1 MLRFSLSLLIA
12 CCGYPGTWQ
21 GTAGF
26 MTGFAFPEILAA
38 MNDAAQAAETAAVRG
53 ALRTH

>member
-1 MLRFSLSLLIA
+1 
-12 CCGYPGTWQ
+12 
-21 GTAGF
+21 

-38 MNDAAQAAETAAVRG
+38 MNDAAQAALLTSLTLLTLLTLLIAAMNDAAQAADTVAVRG